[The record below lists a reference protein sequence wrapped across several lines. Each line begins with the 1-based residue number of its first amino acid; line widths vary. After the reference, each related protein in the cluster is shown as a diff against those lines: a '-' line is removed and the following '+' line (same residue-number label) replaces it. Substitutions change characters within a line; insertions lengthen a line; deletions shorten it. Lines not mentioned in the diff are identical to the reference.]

1 MNNSLYIERNS
12 HVDDRLNKLVD
23 AQRLVTCY
31 LDKKQRI
38 LKNEKL
44 VIAQKKK
51 YLFLRV
57 FSAEDTT
64 SLPYLHDYL
73 AGVRKRK

>member
-57 FSAEDTT
+57 FSAEDPT